1 MTELAVRSE
10 NLLAAIGRGRLV
22 GSASAGC
29 ARPGPFLRRRRTY
42 PTIEAVAVGLMT
54 DLAVR
59 SESLLAAIGR
69 GKLLGSAS
77 AGCARPAAFL
87 RGRRTY
93 HRIEAVAAET
103 PGITSEVGTP
113 KKDSDS
119 VDRDEPD
126 RQWF

>member
-1 MTELAVRSE
+1 MTDLTVRSE
-10 NLLAAIGRGRLV
+10 N
-22 GSASAGC
+22 
-29 ARPGPFLRRRRTY
+29 
-42 PTIEAVAVGLMT
+42 
-54 DLAVR
+54 
-59 SESLLAAIGR
+59 LLAAIGR

-103 PGITSEVGTP
+103 PGITSEVGTS

-126 RQWF
+126 RQWFEADTGFTFFSLNRSVHFLHIGMFPVIHP